1 MAKKTIKVKD
11 LLKMDVDVD
20 VYDNITEELA
30 IAFCGAVELTDEG
43 KFYFEVILNRDVEL
57 YEENGVAIVDCDDE
71 FFPNERGVSGLTTNE
86 FYLDMA
92 KELFYSAAGYCTE
105 EKYNRFFKENADV
118 AFLV

>member
-1 MAKKTIKVKD
+1 MATKKITVKD

-30 IAFCGAVELTDEG
+30 IAFCGSVELTDEG
-43 KFYFEVILNRDVEL
+43 IAHFEVILNRPVEFD
-57 YEENGVAIVDCDDE
+57 EESGVAIIDCHCE
-71 FFPNERGVSGLTTNE
+71 FFPEDLDE

-105 EKYNRFFKENADV
+105 EKYSKYFKEDAHI
-118 AFLV
+118 AFLA

>member
-1 MAKKTIKVKD
+1 MATKTIKVKD

-43 KFYFEVILNRDVEL
+43 NVYFSVILNREVEL
-57 YEENGVAIVDCDDE
+57 DEENGVAIIDCDDE
-71 FFPNERGVSGLTTNE
+71 FFPELDE
-86 FYLDMA
+86 FYLEQA
-92 KELFYSAAGYCTE
+92 KELFYSAAGYCAE
-105 EKYNRFFKENADV
+105 EKYNRYFKEYADV

>member
-1 MAKKTIKVKD
+1 MATKTIKVKD

-30 IAFCGAVELTDEG
+30 VAFCGAVELTDEG
-43 KFYFEVILNRDVEL
+43 KFYFEVILNREVEL
-57 YEENGVAIVDCDDE
+57 DEENGVAIIDCDDE
-71 FFPNERGVSGLTTNE
+71 FFPDNDE

-105 EKYNRFFKENADV
+105 EKYNRFFKTNADV

>member
-1 MAKKTIKVKD
+1 MATKTIKVKD
-11 LLKMDVDVD
+11 LLEMDVDVD

-43 KFYFEVILNRDVEL
+43 KSHFEVILNREVEL
-57 YEENGVAIVDCDDE
+57 DEESGVAIVDCHDE
-71 FFPNERGVSGLTTNE
+71 FFPNERGVTGLTTDE
-86 FYLDMA
+86 FYLEQA

-105 EKYNRFFKENADV
+105 EKYNRYFKEYADV

>member
-1 MAKKTIKVKD
+1 MATKKIKVKD

-43 KFYFEVILNRDVEL
+43 KFYFEVILDREVEL
-57 YEENGVAIVDCDDE
+57 DEENGVAIIDCDDE
-71 FFPNERGVSGLTTNE
+71 FFPAELDE
-86 FYLDMA
+86 LYLRMA

-105 EKYNRFFKENADV
+105 EKYNRYFKEYADV